1 MTFEIKKPRYNKET
15 IEAINEAI
23 KMMKNPKKEMSYN
36 NINDFMEDLNSEDEW
51 IYDWNCLQKLRIIA
65 F

>member
-1 MTFEIKKPRYNKET
+1 MEVIAMTFEIKKPRYNKET

-36 NINDFMEDLNSEDEW
+36 NINDFMEDLNSEDE
-51 IYDWNCLQKLRIIA
+51 
-65 F
+65 